1 MAESITVASRFGRM
15 LAAGTAVLSVLIVVV
30 TAIDGGVADAV
41 RLLPALALAVT
52 LAWLIFWQP
61 SVTVSDGGVEIRNV
75 LRTIELPWPSII
87 DVDTRWAL
95 TLHTSYGR
103 FVVWAAPAPG
113 MVASRDLADD
123 PALKGLPESSYR
135 GGTARAADHP
145 DTDSGQAA
153 LLVRQR
159 WQAMQDAGY
168 LSDGRLERG
177 RPRMRIHWWSIA
189 VTAVLIGAS
198 ALATVL

>member
-1 MAESITVASRFGRM
+1 MAESITVASRFGQT
-15 LAAGTAVLSVLIVVV
+15 LAAGTAVLAVLVIVV
-30 TAIDGGVADAV
+30 TAVDGGVAAAI

-61 SVTVSDGGVEIRNV
+61 SVTVSDGGVVIRNV
-75 LRTIELPWPSII
+75 LRTIELPWPSIT

-103 FVVWAAPAPG
+103 FVAWSAPAPG
-113 MVASRDLADD
+113 LVASRDAAGDS
-123 PALKGLPESSYR
+123 ALKGLPKNTYR

-159 WQAMQDAGY
+159 WQAMRDAGH
-168 LSDGRLERG
+168 LSDGRLEREK
-177 RPRMRIHWWSIA
+177 PRTRIHWSSIA
-189 VTAVLIGAS
+189 ITAALIAVS
-198 ALATVL
+198 VLATIL